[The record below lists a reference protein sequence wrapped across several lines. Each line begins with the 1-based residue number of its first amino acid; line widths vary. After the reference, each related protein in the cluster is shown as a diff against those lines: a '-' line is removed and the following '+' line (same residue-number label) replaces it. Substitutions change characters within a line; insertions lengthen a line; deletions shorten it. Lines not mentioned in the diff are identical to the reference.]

1 MKKLKILVLLF
12 FVFGLFTAFTGA
24 VSAKEINPVDI
35 KQKLQVNSETKGK
48 KFTVGIMGNY
58 YKICLN
64 NNIASVYEDVKVLKC
79 SNTEVV
85 SSLGEK
91 GIQRTKNIL
100 DSNVAGFSVNL
111 PRGYGYTLL
120 YALGITDN
128 SKTNESYRE
137 TTDLSVALYSSKS
150 DTICLTEVVD
160 SSTYYSDIDRSKLKA
175 TLFLVG
181 DIIKVDLTVK
191 QYQSLWWGD
200 QPLYTEEV
208 TAYVICNLHDYVEYT
223 E

>member
-91 GIQRTKNIL
+91 GI
-100 DSNVAGFSVNL
+100 
-111 PRGYGYTLL
+111 
-120 YALGITDN
+120 
-128 SKTNESYRE
+128 
-137 TTDLSVALYSSKS
+137 
-150 DTICLTEVVD
+150 
-160 SSTYYSDIDRSKLKA
+160 
-175 TLFLVG
+175 
-181 DIIKVDLTVK
+181 
-191 QYQSLWWGD
+191 
-200 QPLYTEEV
+200 
-208 TAYVICNLHDYVEYT
+208 
-223 E
+223 